1 MRKTFLHSP
10 TDPSRYLLAN
20 VAIPPA
26 LCALQPSTDGWCH
39 ADILVENGNIKN
51 VFPHS
56 GPPAVAAERI
66 DAGGSILIS
75 AMVDCHTHLDKAH
88 VAAFQDF
95 PPGDLLSAIAATVDN
110 KNTWTA
116 ESLRNRVEFS
126 LKSAY
131 AYGVRAMRS
140 HVDFTV
146 DSPDFVWKVMT
157 DIRNEWRGL
166 VELQLSPLSGI
177 NNFQDPE
184 FCRSIYDLADR
195 NGRLGAFLYDQ
206 QNLVTQLTP
215 VFEKAGAEGWD
226 LDFHVDEGLDPSLN
240 GLAAV
245 AQVAHD
251 TKFPGTVLCGH
262 CVALSAYSPDRRDRT
277 IISALQAGLH
287 FVALP
292 TSNLYLQSRD
302 PENSPTQRGM
312 APVARLASLNA
323 TVSLAADNVRDGFCA
338 FGDFDPMA
346 VLGLGAQVAHLHEP
360 ARDWCALITT
370 NPAASLNLEWMGNI
384 EAGAPADLV
393 LFAARNGGEMN
404 MSHGAERRVIRNGEW
419 IKAQLPAFRD
429 LDEGVKIDA

>member
-1 MRKTFLHSP
+1 MRKTFVHPP
-10 TDPSRYLLAN
+10 TDSSRYLLAN

-26 LCALQPSTDGWCH
+26 LCALKPSPDGWCH
-39 ADILVENGNIKN
+39 ADVLVENGSIKN
-51 VFPHS
+51 VFSRTDAPTI
-56 GPPAVAAERI
+56 AAEHI
-66 DAGGSILIS
+66 DAGGSVLIS

-88 VAAFQDF
+88 TAAFHDF
-95 PPGDLLSAIAATVDN
+95 PPGDLLSAIAAMSDN

-126 LKSAY
+126 LNSAY

-140 HVDFTV
+140 HVDFMV
-146 DSPDFVWKVMT
+146 DAPDFIWEVMT
-157 DIRNEWRGL
+157 EIREEWKGL
-166 VELQLSPLSGI
+166 IELQLSPLSGI

-184 FCRSIYDLADR
+184 FCKAIQKIANR

-206 QNLVTQLTP
+206 ENLTGQLTS
-215 VFEKAGAEGWD
+215 VFEKADAEGWD
-226 LDFHVDEGLDPSLN
+226 LDFHVDEGLDPALD

-245 AQVAHD
+245 AQVTRD
-251 TKFPGTVLCGH
+251 TNFGGRVLCGH

-277 IISALQAGLH
+277 ISSALDAGLH

-292 TSNLYLQSRD
+292 TSNLYLQSRNR
-302 PENSPTQRGM
+302 ENSPTERGM
-312 APVARLASLNA
+312 APVARLASLKA
-323 TVSLAADNVRDGFCA
+323 TISLAADNVRDGFCA

-370 NPAASLNLEWMGNI
+370 NPATSLRLEWAGKI

-393 LFAARNGGEMN
+393 LFSARNGGEMN
-404 MSHGAERRVIRNGEW
+404 ISNGAERRIIRNGEW

-429 LDEGVKIDA
+429 LVEGAKTDA